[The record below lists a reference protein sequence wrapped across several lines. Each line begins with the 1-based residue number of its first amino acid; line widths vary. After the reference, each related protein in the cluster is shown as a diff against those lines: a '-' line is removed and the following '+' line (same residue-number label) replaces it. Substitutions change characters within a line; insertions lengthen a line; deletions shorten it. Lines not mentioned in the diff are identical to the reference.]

1 MIPLLDTHQHLIYR
15 EKVGYGWTTGIPA
28 LAAGDF
34 TLSDYA
40 GLTGDAGIGGTL
52 FMETGVDDA
61 DYQAETRFVH
71 GLSKGPGSGVVGI
84 IASIRPESEDGFDAW
99 LEESAALGVAGYRR
113 ILHVVDDAMSESE
126 WQTMR
131 ARHPRGDAQIRA
143 LWQHAR
149 DFADST
155 DDMNLSAADLA
166 EVIAPTLVV
175 NGDRDPLYPGE
186 ISVSLFRGLPRASLF
201 VIPGGGHGP
210 IFEEFREAFARAALA
225 FLRTA

>member
-40 GLTGDAGIGGTL
+40 GLTRDAGIGGTL

-71 GLSKGPGSGVVGI
+71 GLSKDPGSGVVGI

-99 LEESAALGVAGYRR
+99 LTPSV
-113 ILHVVDDAMSESE
+113 
-126 WQTMR
+126 
-131 ARHPRGDAQIRA
+131 
-143 LWQHAR
+143 
-149 DFADST
+149 
-155 DDMNLSAADLA
+155 
-166 EVIAPTLVV
+166 
-175 NGDRDPLYPGE
+175 PGE
-186 ISVSLFRGLPRASLF
+186 APAGLESTGEALFNRMWTALHE
-201 VIPGGGHGP
+201 V
-210 IFEEFREAFARAALA
+210 AA
-225 FLRTA
+225 